1 MTDHGGEAGIRD
13 QLITELQTLH
23 NDAGDDKEK
32 IERLG
37 SIIVVSRHINQGLLR
52 ATNETELF
60 QQVCDLLNILEDIEF
75 VWIGVVDDG
84 SFEVRPIASAG
95 VDREY
100 LSSVR
105 VAWDESEYGAGPM
118 GRAIRTGRPSIVPDI
133 ARVEQEGLWKAEALK
148 RAYACNVVLPLTH
161 GGDVIGALS
170 VFSDRVN
177 AFEDFDVKF
186 LMEVAG
192 DIALGVKSLR
202 LEKELT
208 ESLASVHKS
217 LNKTVE
223 AIALLGEMRD
233 PYTSGH
239 QQRVAQLACAIS
251 EEMGLAEWQT
261 DGIHVAA
268 LLHDIGKIA
277 IPVDILNKVGE
288 ISDNEFGIIKTHPT
302 LAYEVLKGIEFPWP
316 VAEAV
321 FQHHERLDGGGYPE
335 GVSGEDLILEARI
348 LGVADATEA
357 MASHRPYRPALGTDK
372 ALLEILQGRGAQYD
386 PAVVDAC
393 LTLFQNKEFE
403 FGEKRRTAN

>member
-1 MTDHGGEAGIRD
+1 MFDHSGEAGIRD
-13 QLITELQTLH
+13 QLVRELQKLH
-23 NDAGDDKEK
+23 TDAGDDKKK
-32 IERLG
+32 IESLG
-37 SIIVVSRHINQGLLR
+37 SIIVVSRHINQELLR

-60 QQVCDLLNILEDIEF
+60 QQVCDLLYLLEDIKL

-84 SFEVRPIASAG
+84 SFEVRPVASAG
-95 VDREY
+95 DDREY

-105 VAWDESEYGAGPM
+105 VTQDESEYGTGPM
-118 GRAIRTGRPSIVPDI
+118 GRTIRSGSPTIIPDI
-133 ARVEQEGLWKAEALK
+133 ARAEQEGPWRAEALK
-148 RAYACNVVLPLTH
+148 RDYACNVVLPLTH
-161 GGDVIGALS
+161 VGEVIGALS
-170 VFSDRVN
+170 VLSDEVN

-208 ESLASVHKS
+208 DSLASVRKS

-239 QQRVAQLACAIS
+239 QQRVAQLACAIA
-251 EEMGLAEWQT
+251 EEMGLPERQI

-288 ISDNEFGIIKTHPT
+288 LSDNEFGIIKTHPT

-316 VAEAV
+316 VAKAV

-335 GVSGEDLILEARI
+335 GVAGEDLILEARI

-357 MASHRPYRPALGTDK
+357 MASHRPYRPALGIDK
-372 ALLEILQGRGAQYD
+372 ALLEILQGRGTQYD
-386 PAVVDAC
+386 PVVVDAC
-393 LTLFQNKEFE
+393 LSLFQAKGFE
-403 FGEKRRTAN
+403 FGE

>member
-1 MTDHGGEAGIRD
+1 MDDHCGEAGIRD
-13 QLITELQTLH
+13 QLMTELQTLH
-23 NDAGDDKEK
+23 NDAGNDKEK
-32 IERLG
+32 IEKLG
-37 SIIVVSRHINQGLLR
+37 SIIVVSRHINQVLLR
-52 ATNETELF
+52 ASNETELF
-60 QQVCDLLNILEDIEF
+60 QQVCDLLYILEDIEF
-75 VWIGVVDDG
+75 VWIGVVDEG
-84 SFEVRPIASAG
+84 GLEVRPVASAG
-95 VDREY
+95 VDKEH
-100 LSSVR
+100 LTSVR
-105 VAWDESEYGAGPM
+105 FALDESEYGVGPM
-118 GRAIRTGRPSIVPDI
+118 GRAIRSGRPSIVPDI
-133 ARVEQEGLWKAEALK
+133 ARTVQDGSWEAEALEGD
-148 RAYACNVVLPLTH
+148 YACNVILPLTH

-170 VFSDRVN
+170 ALSYRVS

-208 ESLASVHKS
+208 ESLASVRES

-239 QQRVAQLACAIS
+239 QQRVAQLACAIA
-251 EEMGLAEWQT
+251 EKLGLPEWQT

-277 IPVDILNKVGE
+277 VPVDILNKVGE

-302 LAYEVLKGIEFPWP
+302 LAYEVLRGIEFPWP
-316 VAEAV
+316 VAKAV

-357 MASHRPYRPALGTDK
+357 MASHRPYRPAMGIDK
-372 ALLEILQGRGAQYD
+372 ALLQILRGRGTQYD

-393 LTLFQNKEFE
+393 LKLFQDKEFE
-403 FGEKRRTAN
+403 FGEKRRTTT

>member
-1 MTDHGGEAGIRD
+1 MSDHSGEAGIRD
-13 QLITELQTLH
+13 QLVSELQTLH
-23 NDAGDDKEK
+23 NDTGNDKEK
-32 IERLG
+32 IEKLA

-60 QQVCDLLNILEDIEF
+60 QQVCDLLYLLEDIKL
-75 VWIGVVDDG
+75 VWIGAVDDG
-84 SFEVRPIASAG
+84 SFEVRPVASAG
-95 VDREY
+95 DDREY

-105 VAWDESEYGAGPM
+105 VAWDESEYGTGPM
-118 GRAIRTGRPSIVPDI
+118 GRAIRSGSPTIIPDI
-133 ARVEQEGLWKAEALK
+133 ARAEQGGPWRAEALK
-148 RAYACNVVLPLTH
+148 RDYTCNVVLPLTH
-161 GGDVIGALS
+161 VGEVIGALS
-170 VFSDRVN
+170 VLSGGVN

-208 ESLASVHKS
+208 DSLASVRKS

-239 QQRVAQLACAIS
+239 QQRVAQLACAIA
-251 EEMGLAEWQT
+251 EEMGLPERQI

-277 IPVDILNKVGE
+277 IPVDILNKVGK

-316 VAEAV
+316 VAKAV
-321 FQHHERLDGGGYPE
+321 FQHHERPDGGGYPE
-335 GVSGEDLILEARI
+335 GVAGEDLILEARI

-357 MASHRPYRPALGTDK
+357 MASHRPYRPALGIDK
-372 ALLEILQGRGAQYD
+372 ALLEILQGRGTQYD

-393 LTLFQNKEFE
+393 LSLFQDKDFE
-403 FGEKRRTAN
+403 FGE